1 MKIFVTGADGFI
13 GQNFVDIINSKKAKD
28 ISLFCLTRKKKT
40 KKTKKITWV
49 KGSLNSNLNKYLID
63 TDIIVHFASIGVQKK
78 KVDYKKI
85 YETNVTHSYKFFK
98 SALDLKINKWIVIGS
113 SSEYGAVAKKFKLLS
128 ASTKPQPLSPY
139 AKTKYLFNK
148 KISLLASKNKISLKI
163 LRLFPVYGKGENNY
177 RLLPQLYKSI
187 KEKKSFILNNSEE
200 RRDYIDV
207 KFAALKILKSIK
219 FKKNEINKV
228 TIKHIASGKCVK
240 NKDFVLK
247 FWRKLKGTNKLIFKK
262 KLNNHLDNIHHCS
275 DKKSLV

>member
-13 GQNFVDIINSKKAKD
+13 GKNFVNIINLKKDKD

-63 TDIIVHFASIGVQKK
+63 TDIIIHFASIGVKK
-78 KVDYKKI
+78 KKIDYKKI

-98 SALDLKINKWIVIGS
+98 SVLNLKINKWIVIGS
-113 SSEYGAVAKKFKLLS
+113 SSEYGAAAKKFKRLS

-187 KEKKSFILNNSEE
+187 KEKKTFILNNSEE

-207 KFAALKILKSIK
+207 KIVAFKILKSLK
-219 FKKNEINKV
+219 FKKNEMNKV

-247 FWRKLKGTNKLIFKK
+247 FWRKLKATNKLIFKK